1 MKAAIL
7 NVPLPVE
14 RSPLVLA
21 DLPIPEPRSGQVLV
35 RVTACGICR
44 TDLHVVEGE
53 LPQKKS
59 PVVPGHQV
67 VGTIQRLGPGV
78 SELALGT
85 RVGIAWLHRTCGKCE
100 YCRSGRE
107 NLCDAPDFTG
117 YTIDG
122 GFAEY
127 ALAQADFVYPLPN
140 SFGDLQAAPLLCA
153 GIIGFRCLRLA
164 GLSKGAN
171 LGIYGFGAAGHV
183 CIQVARHWGVNV
195 FVSTRERKHQLLAA
209 ELGAMWV
216 GGATDPP
223 PEKLD
228 ASIIFAPAGDLVPTA
243 LQSLKK
249 GGVLVL
255 GGIYMTPIPSFPYDL
270 VYRERSIQ
278 SVANNTRQDG
288 IDFIRLAAEIPIKTQ
303 VQVFR
308 LEQANQA
315 LQALKHDGIAG
326 AGVLHIG

>member
-1 MKAAIL
+1 MKAAVL
-7 NVPLPVE
+7 RVPTPVE
-14 RSPLVLA
+14 HSPLELSDV
-21 DLPIPEPRSGQVLV
+21 PIPEPGPGQVLV
-35 RVTACGICR
+35 RITACGICR

-53 LPQKKS
+53 LPPKKS

-67 VGTIQRLGPGV
+67 VGTIEKLGPGV
-78 SELALGT
+78 SELTLGT

-117 YTIDG
+117 YTVDG

-127 ALAQADFVYPLPN
+127 ALAEADFVYPLPKN
-140 SFGDLQAAPLLCA
+140 FGDLQAAPLLCA

-164 GLSKGAN
+164 GLSQGAN

-183 CIQVARHWGVNV
+183 CIQVARHWDVNV
-195 FVSTRERKHQLLAA
+195 FVCTRERKHQQLAS
-209 ELGAMWV
+209 ELGATWV
-216 GGATDPP
+216 GGATEEP
-223 PEKLD
+223 PEKLS
-228 ASIIFAPAGDLVPTA
+228 ASIIFAPAGELVPAA
-243 LQSLKK
+243 LQPLKK

-270 VYRERSIQ
+270 IYRERSIR

-288 IDFIRLAAEIPIKTQ
+288 MDFIRLAAEILIETQ

-308 LEQANQA
+308 LEQANEA
-315 LQALKHDGIAG
+315 LQALKHDGIMG
-326 AGVLHIG
+326 AGVLQIG